1 VATWSGVPANGLLIG
16 DSTVCDSLVGN
27 EGAVPE
33 RAANRLQGKADSTTS
48 SSDAQRVRVC
58 PPQPRRGKTMLKFL
72 TSVLVGAALLA
83 PLCVSA
89 ADAPQGDAATTV
101 GSEAADTKKALAQY
115 REAMQAT
122 RSDIMAKGLTLSA
135 DQAAKFWP
143 LFEQYQKE
151 QNVIIDAQIDAIQKY
166 SDHYSTLNDKDS
178 VTFVKALLDR
188 DDKMQALR
196 VKWLAKFQTA
206 VTGGTAARAIQLD
219 RRLSLLAQAELA
231 SEIPL
236 VH

>member
-1 VATWSGVPANGLLIG
+1 
-16 DSTVCDSLVGN
+16 
-27 EGAVPE
+27 
-33 RAANRLQGKADSTTS
+33 
-48 SSDAQRVRVC
+48 
-58 PPQPRRGKTMLKFL
+58 MLKFL
-72 TSVLVGAALLA
+72 TSVLFGAAVLV

-89 ADAPQGDAATTV
+89 ADAPPDNAATST
-101 GSEAADTKKALAQY
+101 GSEAADTKKALAEY
-115 REAMQAT
+115 REAMQET
-122 RSDIMAKGLTLSA
+122 RADIMAKELTLSA

-151 QNVIIDAQIDAIQKY
+151 QNVIIDAQIGAIEKY
-166 SDHYSTLNDKDS
+166 ADHYSTLNDTDS

-206 VTGGTAARAIQLD
+206 ISGGTAARTIQVD
-219 RRLSLLAQAELA
+219 RRISDLAQAQLA
-231 SEIPL
+231 SQIPL

>member
-1 VATWSGVPANGLLIG
+1 M
-16 DSTVCDSLVGN
+16 
-27 EGAVPE
+27 
-33 RAANRLQGKADSTTS
+33 R
-48 SSDAQRVRVC
+48 
-58 PPQPRRGKTMLKFL
+58 KFMM
-72 TSVLVGAALLA
+72 SVLVGAALFA

-89 ADAPQGDAATTV
+89 ADAPQGSTAAAAP
-101 GSEAADTKKALAQY
+101 GSEAARTKEALAKY

-122 RSDIMAKGLTLSA
+122 RADIMAKGLTLSA

-143 LFEQYQKE
+143 MFEQYQKE
-151 QNVIIDAQIDAIQKY
+151 QNVVIDAQIEAIQRYADHFSTLTDSDAI
-166 SDHYSTLNDKDS
+166 N
-178 VTFVKALLDR
+178 FVKALLER

-206 VTGGTAARAIQLD
+206 VSAGTAARAIQLD
-219 RRLSLLAQAELA
+219 RKLSQIAQAQLS